1 MIQDSRHLFLYTK
14 TWNSCHM
21 HEYKEEDIAA
31 QSNTKHRLTRSKNR
45 RPPQVRN
52 QICQGTVDDLLFVQ
66 AVSWN
71 KSVDIKKEITLPFSE
86 V

>member
-1 MIQDSRHLFLYTK
+1 
-14 TWNSCHM
+14 M

-52 QICQGTVDDLLFVQ
+52 QICQGTVDDLLFIQ
-66 AVSWN
+66 ADLETIVCGPIEEGN
-71 KSVDIKKEITLPFSE
+71 NVAF
-86 V
+86 